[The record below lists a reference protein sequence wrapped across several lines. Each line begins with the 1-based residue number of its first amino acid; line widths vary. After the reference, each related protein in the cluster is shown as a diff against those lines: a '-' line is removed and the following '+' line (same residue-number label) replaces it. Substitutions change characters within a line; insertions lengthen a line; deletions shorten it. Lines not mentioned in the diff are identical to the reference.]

1 MSLQAIMRIG
11 GTGESTKAVDEAR
24 DGFVGGAMPVGVVVA
39 IALYLLRIRVVV
51 RPGLVL
57 VTPAPAASGKGGVA
71 RCWSA
76 ISEFG
81 PGARVWEAPESGNF
95 PFDKAFCLASLT

>member
-1 MSLQAIMRIG
+1 MRIG

-39 IALYLLRIRVVV
+39 MARYPLTIRVVV

-57 VTPAPAASGKGGVA
+57 LTPVPAAP
-71 RCWSA
+71 C
-76 ISEFG
+76 
-81 PGARVWEAPESGNF
+81 
-95 PFDKAFCLASLT
+95 